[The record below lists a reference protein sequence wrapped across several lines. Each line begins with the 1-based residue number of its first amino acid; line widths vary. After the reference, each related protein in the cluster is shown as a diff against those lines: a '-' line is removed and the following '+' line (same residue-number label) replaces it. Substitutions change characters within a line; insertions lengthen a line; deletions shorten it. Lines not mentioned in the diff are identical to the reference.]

1 MADHDRDHDHD
12 SGDDNTVRDATA
24 CGKCHCPSFE
34 EKPGTNVCNRGYCG
48 HSSQQHT
55 G

>member
-1 MADHDRDHDHD
+1 MADHDHDHA
-12 SGDDNTVRDATA
+12 SDDASDRDATA
-24 CGKCHCPSFE
+24 CGKCHCPSFVE
-34 EKPGTNVCNRGYCG
+34 DPGTNKCKRDYCQ